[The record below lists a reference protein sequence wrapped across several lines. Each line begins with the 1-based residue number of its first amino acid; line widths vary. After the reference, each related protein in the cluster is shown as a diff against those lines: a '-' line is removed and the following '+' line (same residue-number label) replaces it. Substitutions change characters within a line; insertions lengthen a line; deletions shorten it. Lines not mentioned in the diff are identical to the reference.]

1 MGKANFGLGIA
12 TGTEGLM
19 YPIPYSSAR
28 EVVELSVFAEQQ
40 GFHSVWGNDHITT
53 QDYVREEF
61 GTPPRYY
68 APLLVLSAIAE
79 RTTTLKVC
87 TALLVVPFRHPVVMG
102 KEIATLDQLSGGRLL
117 LGVGLGAYREEFEA
131 EFGDNAAGM
140 VRGEMLD
147 ESLEI
152 MHRMFTE
159 DAVTHAGKYFNVKNV
174 QCYPKPVQSPFA
186 FYFGGNTTKGY
197 ARVAKWGTGW
207 LPALLTP
214 AEVKAGCEALQ
225 IECAKVGRNVSDID
239 IAPQISVCLGKTHEE
254 AIAKWEKSQIYKHS
268 LSLGKSTMKGKDA
281 NNYLERNLIG
291 SVDEVK
297 EKVENY
303 IEAGV
308 NTFSALIFA
317 DTNIPE
323 TRDHMQFF
331 SEEIISKYGK

>member
-1 MGKANFGLGIA
+1 MKANFGLGIA

-28 EVVELSVFAEQQ
+28 DVVDLSVYAEKL

-53 QDYVREEF
+53 QNYVSEEF
-61 GTPPRYY
+61 NQPPRYY
-68 APLLVLSAIAE
+68 APLLTLAAIAE
-79 RTTTLKVC
+79 RTTTLKLA
-87 TALLVVPFRHPVVMG
+87 TALLVLPFRNPLVMA
-102 KEIATLDQLSGGRLL
+102 KEIATLDHLSNGRLL

-131 EFGDNAAGM
+131 EFGAQAEGM
-140 VRGEMLD
+140 VRGEMLN
-147 ESLEI
+147 ESMEI
-152 MHRMFTE
+152 MHKLFTE
-159 DAVTHAGKYFNVKNV
+159 DRVTYQGKYFDIQNA
-174 QCYPKPVQSPFA
+174 QCWPHPVQEPFA

-197 ARVAKWGTGW
+197 NRVAKWGTGW

-214 AEVKAGCEALQ
+214 TEVKDGVTALTAELEA
-225 IECAKVGRNVSDID
+225 VGRSIKEID
-239 IAPQISVCLGKTHEE
+239 VAPQISVSIAKTHEE
-254 AIAKWEKSQIYKHS
+254 AVARYEKSQIYRHS
-268 LSLGKSTMKGKDA
+268 CSLGKSTMKGKDA
-281 NNYLERNLIG
+281 TNYLERNLIG

-297 EKVENY
+297 AQVERY

-317 DTNIPE
+317 DNTLEE